1 MKTSRLLLVCLL
13 TAAAAAC
20 GIMMTQSMYDI
31 VRAVDDYSLLGVVK
45 YDSMTGIEKLCSGEV
60 PVFIEFGAD
69 SCMVA
74 EYGLEDERY
83 RVEIVSFASRKGA
96 LGAYAESDFPGSYP
110 VKLGDGGRR
119 SGETIQ
125 FVKGRYVVSVRPLK
139 TGTMT
144 GASNLAG
151 ALSGCIETRGVVPD
165 IHAGLPRSSVQGKI
179 VERSERFFM
188 GPIVFKK
195 YFGKKLSDVLM
206 IGHIRMGLAAEYE
219 TDDGTVKFLKLRY
232 PSVELAKAA
241 VNSYV
246 KSRADRPVILPRQDL
261 QYFTIV
267 ERDRR
272 ETYIADYAEWV
283 YFMPTAPL
291 GKKCQGL
298 FEYILRGGK

>member
-1 MKTSRLLLVCLL
+1 MKTSRLLFVFLL
-13 TAAAAAC
+13 TAAC
-20 GIMMTQSMYDI
+20 GFLMTQSMYDI
-31 VRAVDDYSLLGVVK
+31 VRAVGDYSLVRVVK
-45 YDSMTGIEKLCSGEV
+45 YDSLTGIERLCSGNV
-60 PVFIEFGAD
+60 PLFMEFGAD

-83 RVEIVSFASRKGA
+83 KLEIVSFASRKGA
-96 LGAYAESDFPGSYP
+96 LGAYAESDLPDSYP
-110 VKLGDGGRR
+110 VELGDGGRR
-119 SGETIQ
+119 NDRMIQ
-125 FVKGRYVVSVRPLK
+125 FVKGRYVVSVQPSK

-151 ALSGCIETRGVVPD
+151 ALSGRIETRGIAPD
-165 IHAGLPRSSVQGKI
+165 IYAGLPRSSVQGKI
-179 VERSERFFM
+179 IERSERFFM

-206 IGHIRMGLAAEYE
+206 IENIRMGLAAEYE

-232 PSVELAKAA
+232 PAVGPAKAA

-267 ERDRR
+267 ERNRR
-272 ETYIADYAEWV
+272 ESYIADYAEWV
-283 YFMPTAPL
+283 YFMPATPV
-291 GKKCQGL
+291 GKKSRGL